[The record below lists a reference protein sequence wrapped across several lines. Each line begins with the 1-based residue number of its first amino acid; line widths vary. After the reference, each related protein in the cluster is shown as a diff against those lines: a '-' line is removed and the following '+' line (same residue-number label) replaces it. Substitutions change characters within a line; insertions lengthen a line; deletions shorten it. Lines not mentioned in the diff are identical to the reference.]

1 MIPELLLST
10 HFWLILG
17 LVLTIADIFL
27 GFNFFVL
34 PFGVAA
40 LLVSAI
46 VHGQKAGL
54 TGELQLYT
62 DWQGVAYWFAGL
74 SVVSVG
80 LLRLLFQKKR
90 DGKED
95 INEY

>member
-1 MIPELLLST
+1 MIPELLLNT

-17 LVLTIADIFL
+17 LVLIISDIFL

-34 PFGVAA
+34 PVGVAA

-46 VHGQKAGL
+46 IYGQKAGL
-54 TGELQLYT
+54 TGDFQLYT
-62 DWQGVAYWFAGL
+62 DWQGVAYWFASL

-80 LLRLLFQKKR
+80 LLRFLFQMKH
-90 DGKED
+90 DGQKD